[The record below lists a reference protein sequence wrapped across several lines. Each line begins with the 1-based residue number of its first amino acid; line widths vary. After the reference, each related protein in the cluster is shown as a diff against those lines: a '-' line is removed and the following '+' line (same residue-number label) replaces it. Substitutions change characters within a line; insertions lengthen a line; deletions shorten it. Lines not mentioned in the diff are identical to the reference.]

1 MPLSLRALTLPV
13 AAPKREYRNLTPPGT
28 PQADKSS
35 PSAPKSTPPHNMRRE
50 SRPPCSTVL
59 PESLPCLKIRSA
71 ASAPEDS
78 PAFRPCAASPSRRFP
93 PSPFP
98 GAESLRIRLS
108 AGRLPHSSGQQVR
121 FFCDACR
128 SSLCSTLCR
137 CCFPSFEAC
146 APYPA
151 PVLFPAP
158 RSVPQPGFSPRPA
171 GSDFHGRSLRPAP
184 PGRNASVHAVPKA
197 VGAPLLSPAGMAL
210 RSVGHPPDRTKKT
223 PGTAHALKRKSP
235 LERGPF
241 S

>member
-1 MPLSLRALTLPV
+1 MPPSLRALTLPV

-93 PSPFP
+93 PSPLP
-98 GAESLRIRLS
+98 GGEALRIRIS
-108 AGRLPHSSGQQVR
+108 PARLPLCAFQIYR

-151 PVLFPAP
+151 PALFPAP
-158 RSVPQPGFSPRPA
+158 RSVPQARFLTPPRRPGFSWAQP
-171 GSDFHGRSLRPAP
+171 P
-184 PGRNASVHAVPKA
+184 PGAARPQRFRTRRSESRRR
-197 VGAPLLSPAGMAL
+197 SP
-210 RSVGHPPDRTKKT
+210 PPARRDGPQVRRTPPGQDKKT